1 MRVNQYLQAFG
12 LLVLLAGCSETVE
25 TKCCRADGAG
35 LEKAI
40 APKTTT
46 APKQS
51 TSMIGIQGYQCG
63 ADISLST
70 SMSCPQACNDRGI
83 DATNSGKPPCME
95 TGDCMLVITG
105 ANACQCCVKKQ

>member
-12 LLVLLAGCSETVE
+12 LLVLLTGCAS
-25 TKCCRADGAG
+25 DGLQNGA
-35 LEKAI
+35 AT

-51 TSMIGIQGYQCG
+51 TSLIGISGYQCG
-63 ADISLST
+63 ADIMLSST
-70 SMSCPQACNDRGI
+70 TTCPQACSDRGI
-83 DATNSGKPPCME
+83 DATNSGKPPCMA

-105 ANACQCCVKKQ
+105 ANACQCCVKNQ